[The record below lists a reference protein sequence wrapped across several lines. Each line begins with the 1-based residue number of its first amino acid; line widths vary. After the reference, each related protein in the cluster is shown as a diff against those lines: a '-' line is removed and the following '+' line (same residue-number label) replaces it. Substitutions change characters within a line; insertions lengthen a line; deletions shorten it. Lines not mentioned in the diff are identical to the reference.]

1 MFVQLTESLSQFAR
15 LRFENCCSLFVSAPA
30 CPSVSPHFAS
40 LRLDSSCLGSARRL
54 KSVADEAGSKF
65 GRQTN
70 RQAGRRAKSE

>member
-1 MFVQLTESLSQFAR
+1 MFVQLTKSLSLSLPVSDSKTVALCLFLRQPVHPSHLTS
-15 LRFENCCSLFVSAPA
+15 LRF
-30 CPSVSPHFAS
+30 
-40 LRLDSSCLGSARRL
+40 DSSCLGSARRL